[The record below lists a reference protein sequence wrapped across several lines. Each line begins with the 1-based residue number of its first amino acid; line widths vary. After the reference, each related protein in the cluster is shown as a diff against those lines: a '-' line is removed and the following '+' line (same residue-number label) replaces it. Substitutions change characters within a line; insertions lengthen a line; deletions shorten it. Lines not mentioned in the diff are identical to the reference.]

1 MIKYKA
7 ILESIRPKTL
17 AASICPVFIGSIFA
31 WHHGGL
37 NWLTGVITLL
47 SAALIQIGTNLAN
60 DYFDL
65 KKGADTLD
73 RLGPIRATQAGLISL
88 KTTKIAFIT
97 MFAMAFI
104 CGLYLIAIGGLPI
117 FIIGI
122 ISIALG
128 ILYTATPL
136 ALAYTGIADIV
147 SLLFFGPIAVGGT
160 YYLQTH
166 TISHE
171 ILLYGLPIGLLAT
184 AILVVNNLR
193 DVEEDRK
200 SQKKTLIVRF
210 GRKFGQWEYLLC
222 ILLSALIPWITTI
235 IYGINFWGILTATI
249 PIIALPQ
256 IKSVFSDTGKTLNP
270 TLEKTGRLLIIYTLI
285 FSLAIITSHHL

>member
-1 MIKYKA
+1 MTKFELLKQ
-7 ILESIRPKTL
+7 SIRPKTL
-17 AASICPVFIGSIFA
+17 AASICPVLIGSILA

-37 NWLTGVITLL
+37 NWFTGVITLL
-47 SAALIQIGTNLAN
+47 SAAFIQIGTNLAN
-60 DYFDL
+60 DYFDF
-65 KKGADTLD
+65 KKGADTKD

-88 KTTKIAFIT
+88 KTTKIAFIS
-97 MFAMAFI
+97 MFALAFG
-104 CGLYLIAIGGLPI
+104 CGLYLVAIGGLPI

-136 ALAYTGIADIV
+136 ALAYTGMADIV

-166 TISHE
+166 TISPE
-171 ILLYGLPIGLLAT
+171 ILLYGLPIGLLAA

-200 SQKKTLIVRF
+200 SQ
-210 GRKFGQWEYLLC
+210 
-222 ILLSALIPWITTI
+222 
-235 IYGINFWGILTATI
+235 
-249 PIIALPQ
+249 
-256 IKSVFSDTGKTLNP
+256 
-270 TLEKTGRLLIIYTLI
+270 
-285 FSLAIITSHHL
+285 